1 MQYLCGIIGEL
12 QVLGRLFMKNRSGR
26 RKSSRLK
33 IFNYALWI
41 LYVIVLGLFLY
52 TMYRHNILNFRSLNY
67 ILTGISVTI
76 ALLTAVL
83 IWAKKARLLTTIL
96 LIVSLIVT
104 SFGAYGMNEVVKFS
118 NRLNSNSTFSEYEM
132 SIIVPADSEI
142 TDVNQLTSVTAPAD
156 YDQENVSA
164 LLDDITKMKS
174 TTLSTSP
181 TNSYLTAYQALM
193 NGESQAM
200 VLNGVFTNILESEDP
215 EFSSKVKK
223 IYSYKITKEVE
234 TVVEQASGDSF
245 NIYISG
251 IDTYGP
257 ISSVSRS
264 DVNIIMTVNRAT
276 HKILLTTT
284 PRDSY
289 VAIADGG
296 QNQYDKLTHAGIYG
310 VNASVHTLENLYGID
325 ISNYI
330 RLNFTSFIQ
339 LIDLV
344 GGIDVYND
352 QAFTSHIGSH
362 QFPVG
367 NLHLNSELALAF
379 VRERYSLADG
389 DNDRGKNQEKVIAAI
404 IKKLSSP
411 DNLSNYQAILNGLE
425 GSIQTDLSLETIMS
439 LVNTQL
445 ESGTQFAVTSQAL
458 TGNGRYDLSS
468 YAMPSSQLYM
478 VEINQ
483 ESLTQ
488 VKSAIQSVLDGN

>member
-1 MQYLCGIIGEL
+1 
-12 QVLGRLFMKNRSGR
+12 MKKRSGR
-26 RKSSRLK
+26 RKSSKLK
-33 IFNYALWI
+33 LVNFAL
-41 LYVIVLGLFLY
+41 LGLYAITLCLFLV
-52 TMYRHNILNFRSLNY
+52 TMYRYNILDFRYLNY
-67 ILTGISVTI
+67 IVT
-76 ALLTAVL
+76 LLLVGVAVL
-83 IWAKKARLLTTIL
+83 AGILMWRKKARIFTALLL
-96 LIVSLIVT
+96 VFSLVIT
-104 SFGAYGMNEVVKFS
+104 SVGIYGMQEVVKFS
-118 NRLNSNSTFSEYEM
+118 TRLNSNSTFSEYEM
-132 SIIVPADSEI
+132 SILVPANSDI
-142 TDVNQLTSVTAPAD
+142 TDVRQLTSILAPAE
-156 YDQENVSA
+156 YDQENITA
-164 LLDDITKMKS
+164 LLDDISKMES
-174 TTLSTSP
+174 TQLATSP
-181 TNSYLTAYQALM
+181 TTSYLTAYQSML

-200 VLNGVFTNILESEDP
+200 VFNGVFTNILENEDP
-215 EFSSKVKK
+215 DFSSKVKK
-223 IYSYKITKEVE
+223 IYSFKVTQTVE
-234 TVVEQASGDSF
+234 TATEQVSGDSF

-330 RLNFTSFIQ
+330 RLNFTSFLQ

-344 GGIDVYND
+344 GGIDVENT
-352 QAFTSHIGSH
+352 QEFTSGGYN
-362 QFPVG
+362 FPVG
-367 NLHLNSELALAF
+367 TVHLDAEQALIF
-379 VRERYSLADG
+379 VRERYSLANG

-411 DNLSNYQAILNGLE
+411 DNLSNYQAILAGLE

-445 ESGTQFAVTSQAL
+445 ESGTQFEVTSQAL
-458 TGNGRYDLSS
+458 TGTGRNDLPS

-478 VEINQ
+478 MEINQ
-483 ESLTQ
+483 DSLEQ
-488 VKSAIQSVLDGN
+488 AKAAIQSVLDGN

>member
-1 MQYLCGIIGEL
+1 
-12 QVLGRLFMKNRSGR
+12 MKNRSGR

-33 IFNYALWI
+33 IVNYALWI
-41 LYVIVLGLFLY
+41 LYVIVLSLSLY
-52 TMYRHNILNFRSLNY
+52 MMYRYNILDFRYLNH
-67 ILTGISVTI
+67 ILAGLSIGILV
-76 ALLTAVL
+76 LTAWL
-83 IWAKKARLLTTIL
+83 IWRKKARVFTTVL
-96 LIVSLIVT
+96 LIVSLLVA

-132 SIIVPADSEI
+132 SVIVPADSEI
-142 TDVNQLTSVTAPAD
+142 TDINQLTSVTAPAD
-156 YDQENVSA
+156 YDQENVTA
-164 LLDDITKMKS
+164 LLDDISKMKS
-174 TTLSTSP
+174 VQLTTSP
-181 TNSYLTAYQALM
+181 TSSYLTAYQSMM

-223 IYSYKITKEVE
+223 IYSYKITQEVE
-234 TVVEQASGDSF
+234 TAVEQASGDSF

-330 RLNFTSFIQ
+330 RLNFTSFLQ

-352 QAFTSHIGSH
+352 QEFTSHIGGH

-379 VRERYSLADG
+379 VRERYSLANG

-411 DNLSNYQAILNGLE
+411 DNLSNYQAILAGLE

-445 ESGTQFAVTSQAL
+445 ESGTQFEVTSQAL
-458 TGNGRYDLSS
+458 TGTGRYDLTS

-478 VEINQ
+478 MEINQ
-483 ESLTQ
+483 DSLTQ
-488 VKSAIQSVLDGN
+488 VKSAIQAVLDGN